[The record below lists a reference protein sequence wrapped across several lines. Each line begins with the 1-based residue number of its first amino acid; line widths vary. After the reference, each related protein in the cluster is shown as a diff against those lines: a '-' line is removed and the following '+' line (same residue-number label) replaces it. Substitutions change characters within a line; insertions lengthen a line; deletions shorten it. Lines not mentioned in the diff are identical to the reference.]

1 MTSIPVIP
9 PPRSLP
15 FPAGPLLR
23 PATAAASELAASAH
37 QRKQFALAVLRREYE
52 AVHKTEHPISKLT
65 GLMAQAV
72 LDWAAHEQQ
81 HAAPLASPTGQ
92 GRHPAAKLLL
102 QWQQGAPGRGASRT
116 IAEEAAAEF
125 FGANLNHR
133 WRREQDVAWPMQ
145 PYPLTAGALHPA
157 ALSAEP
163 RTALAESGISPEVD
177 AVLAE
182 PGGGW
187 RLLGCTFL
195 KLLHAELAWLPT
207 RTHRSDLK
215 QALYQPVLQLLQQM
229 ARSDAAQHG
238 TAAGLVLA
246 LPRIAPYWE
255 PENAGAWLPVGL
267 PACFQPEM
275 LQPQAAVLKQAR
287 HLLAHRPG
295 LAKQLDAVQ
304 ALAQDVA
311 ALLTDLPTEP
321 GLGLS
326 PADHAQ
332 RQSHLHSGSKQ
343 WRQALED
350 PDEARIVSLRTSKEF
365 ARDHLLIRRGQLLV
379 LATWMATRGCA
390 FAHRAATDI
399 TLPSSLLPTVP
410 APARPAAGELL

>member
-72 LDWAAHEQQ
+72 LDWAAHEPQ
-81 HAAPLASPTGQ
+81 HAAPLASPTGE
-92 GRHPAAKLLL
+92 GCHPAAKLLL
-102 QWQQGAPGRGASRT
+102 QWKQGAPLRT
-116 IAEEAAAEF
+116 TKQSDAENAAAIF
-125 FGANLNHR
+125 FGDNLNAR
-133 WRREQDVAWPMQ
+133 WRHQRDVAWPWL
-145 PYPLTAGALHPA
+145 PHPLTAGTSQA
-157 ALSAEP
+157 AVLTAEP
-163 RTALAESGISPEVD
+163 RTAQVAGDISPEV
-177 AVLAE
+177 ATVLAE

-195 KLLHAELAWLPT
+195 KLLHGELAWLPT
-207 RTHRSDLK
+207 LTHKSEFK
-215 QALYQPVLQLLQQM
+215 QALYEPALQLLQQM
-229 ARSDAAQHG
+229 ARSNAAQRG

-255 PENAGAWLPVGL
+255 PENAGAWRPVDL
-267 PACFQPEM
+267 PACFRPDL
-275 LQPQAAVLKQAR
+275 LQPQAAVLKQASR
-287 HLLAHRPG
+287 LLAHRPG

-311 ALLTDLPTEP
+311 ALMTDLPTEP

-326 PADHAQ
+326 AAHHAQ
-332 RQSHLHSGSKQ
+332 RQSHLHSGGKQ
-343 WRQALED
+343 WGQALKK
-350 PDEARIVSLRTSKEF
+350 PDDERMFSLRTSKDF
-365 ARDHLLIRRGQLLV
+365 ARDHLLPRRKQLLV

-390 FAHRAATDI
+390 FAHQAAHDNA
-399 TLPSSLLPTVP
+399 LPLPPRPTSP
-410 APARPAAGELL
+410 AAARPAAGELS